1 MIEQQILLK
10 KLGCCGKSKDMIS
23 SKKLKALQKYID
35 IIEANKGK
43 TISDIYESIVGENHS
58 HYKKGASGLIIE
70 NLLGLEN
77 NGSPLADLVDLGVEI
92 KVLPIQL
99 HNLKVKEPTQIKMI
113 NFIEVAK
120 ETWET
125 AKIRDKIETIF
136 WIVYGVPR
144 DATSKKNESQDRYI
158 LLDWFID
165 APNQQKQTV
174 FKQDWELIQSYIIKG
189 EGDKLSC
196 SMGTYIEPKTKGK
209 NNKDLTDAPDG
220 KGGTTKVRR
229 RAFYF
234 KKNYTNN
241 NVITELD
248 LSVLRK

>member
-1 MIEQQILLK
+1 ML
-10 KLGCCGKSKDMIS
+10 S
-23 SKKLKALQKYID
+23 STKLKALQKYID
-35 IIEANKGK
+35 IIEKNKGK
-43 TISDIYESIVGENHS
+43 TIGEILTGLGIEKHS
-58 HYKKGASGLIIE
+58 HLKKGASGLILE
-70 NLLGLEN
+70 NLLGLTN
-77 NGSPLADLVDLGVEI
+77 NGSPLADLEDLRVEI

-113 NFIEVAK
+113 NFMDVAK

-144 DATSKKNESQDRYI
+144 DAKTKKRLGQDQYV
-158 LLDWFID
+158 LVDWFID
-165 APNQQKQTV
+165 VPDNEKQKI
-174 FKQDWELIQSYIIKG
+174 FKQDWEFIQSYIVQG
-189 EGDKLSC
+189 NGDKLSC

-209 NNKDLTDAPDG
+209 NNKDVTDAPDG
-220 KGGTTKVRR
+220 NGGIIKVRR

-241 NVITELD
+241 NVVSELD
-248 LSVLRK
+248 LSHLTNES

>member
-1 MIEQQILLK
+1 ML
-10 KLGCCGKSKDMIS
+10 S

-35 IIEANKGK
+35 IIENNKGK
-43 TISDIYESIVGENHS
+43 TIGDILSNLNIDKHS
-58 HYKKGASGLIIE
+58 HFKKGASGLILE
-70 NLLGLEN
+70 NLLGLKN
-77 NGSPLADLVDLGVEI
+77 NGSPLADLEDLKVEI

-113 NFIEVAK
+113 NFMEVAK
-120 ETWET
+120 ETWDT

-144 DATSKKNESQDRYI
+144 NTKTKKNESQDKYI

-165 APNQQKQTV
+165 VPNEQKQEI
-174 FKQDWELIQSYIIKG
+174 FKNDWLLIQSYIVQG
-189 EGDKLSC
+189 NGDKLSC

-209 NNKDLTDAPDG
+209 NNKDITDAPDG
-220 KGGTTKVRR
+220 DGGVTKVRR

-241 NVITELD
+241 NVVSELD
-248 LSVLRK
+248 LSHLNNES

>member
-1 MIEQQILLK
+1 ML
-10 KLGCCGKSKDMIS
+10 S

-35 IIEANKGK
+35 IIEVNKGK
-43 TISDIYESIVGENHS
+43 TIGDIYKNIVGENHA

-70 NLLGLEN
+70 NLLGLTN
-77 NGSPLADLVDLGVEI
+77 NGSPMADLEDLKVEI

-113 NFIEVAK
+113 NFMEVAR

-125 AKIRDKIETIF
+125 AKIRDKIETVF

-144 DATSKKNESQDRYI
+144 NEKTKKNESQDKYV
-158 LLDWFID
+158 LLDYFID
-165 APNQQKQTV
+165 APNTDKQEI
-174 FKQDWELIQSYIIKG
+174 FKKDWELIQSYIVQGKG
-189 EGDKLSC
+189 DSLSC

-220 KGGTTKVRR
+220 KGGVTKVRR

-241 NVITELD
+241 NVVSELD
-248 LSVLRK
+248 LSVLKNEESK

>member
-1 MIEQQILLK
+1 
-10 KLGCCGKSKDMIS
+10 MIS
-23 SKKLKALQKYID
+23 SKKLKTLQKYIN
-35 IIEANKGK
+35 IIEVNKGK
-43 TISDIYESIVGENHS
+43 TIGDIYKNILGDNHA
-58 HYKKGASGLIIE
+58 HFKKGASGLILE
-70 NLLGLEN
+70 NLLGLKN
-77 NGSPLADLVDLGVEI
+77 NGSPLADLGDLKVEI

-113 NFIEVAK
+113 NFMEVAK

-144 DATSKKNESQDRYI
+144 DLKTKKNSSQDNYV

-165 APNQQKQTV
+165 APNISKQEV
-174 FKQDWELIQSYIIKG
+174 FKKDWELIQSYIVEGK
-189 EGDKLSC
+189 GDKLSC
-196 SMGTYIEPKTKGK
+196 SMGVYIEPKTKGK

-220 KGGTTKVRR
+220 NGGTTKVRR

-234 KKNYTNN
+234 KKNYTNK
-241 NVITELD
+241 NVVTELD
-248 LSVLRK
+248 LSVIRNEYSK

>member
-1 MIEQQILLK
+1 ML
-10 KLGCCGKSKDMIS
+10 S
-23 SKKLKALQKYID
+23 STKLKALQKYID
-35 IIEANKGK
+35 IVEVNKGK
-43 TISDIYESIVGENHS
+43 TIGEILKNLSIEKHL
-58 HYKKGASGLIIE
+58 HFKKGASGLILE
-70 NLLGLEN
+70 NLLGLAN
-77 NGSPLADLVDLGVEI
+77 NGSPLADLADLRVEI

-113 NFIEVAK
+113 NFMDVVK

-144 DATSKKNESQDRYI
+144 DSKTKNRLGQDKYV
-158 LLDWFID
+158 LVDWFID
-165 APNQQKQTV
+165 VPDNEKQKI
-174 FKQDWELIQSYIIKG
+174 FKQDWEFIQSYIVQG
-189 EGDKLSC
+189 NGDKLSC
-196 SMGTYIEPKTKGK
+196 SMGIYIEPKTKGK

-220 KGGTTKVRR
+220 NGGVIKVRR

-241 NVITELD
+241 NVVSELD
-248 LSVLRK
+248 LSHLNNENEK

>member
-1 MIEQQILLK
+1 ML
-10 KLGCCGKSKDMIS
+10 S

-35 IIEANKGK
+35 IIEVNKGK
-43 TISDIYESIVGENHS
+43 TIGEILSNLSTEKHS
-58 HYKKGASGLIIE
+58 HFKKGASGLILE
-70 NLLGLEN
+70 NLLGLTN
-77 NGSPLADLVDLGVEI
+77 NGSPLADLGDLRVEI

-113 NFIEVAK
+113 NFIDVAK

-125 AKIRDKIETIF
+125 AKIRDKIETIL

-144 DATSKKNESQDRYI
+144 DSKTKKRLGQDKYI
-158 LLDWFID
+158 LVDWFID
-165 APNQQKQTV
+165 VPDNEKQKI
-174 FKQDWELIQSYIIKG
+174 FKQDWEFIQSYIVQGK
-189 EGDKLSC
+189 GDKLSC
-196 SMGTYIEPKTKGK
+196 SMGVYIEPKTKGK

-220 KGGTTKVRR
+220 SGGLIKVRR

-241 NVITELD
+241 NVVSELD
-248 LSVLRK
+248 LSHLTNES

>member
-1 MIEQQILLK
+1 ML
-10 KLGCCGKSKDMIS
+10 S
-23 SKKLKALQKYID
+23 SQKLKALQKYID

-43 TISDIYESIVGENHS
+43 TIDDIYKNILGDNHA

-77 NGSPLADLVDLGVEI
+77 SGSPLADLADLRVEI

-99 HNLKVKEPTQIKMI
+99 HNLRAKEPTQIKMI
-113 NFIEVAK
+113 NFLEVAK

-125 AKIRDKIETIF
+125 AKIRNKIETIF

-144 DATSKKNESQDRYI
+144 DSVTKKNMSQDKYI

-165 APNQQKQTV
+165 VPNTEKQSI
-174 FKQDWELIQSYIIKG
+174 FKKDWEEIQSYIVQGK
-189 EGDKLSC
+189 GDKLSC
-196 SMGTYIEPKTKGK
+196 SMGIYIEPKTKGK
-209 NNKDLTDAPDG
+209 NNKDVMDAPDG
-220 KGGTTKVRR
+220 EGGTVKVRR

-234 KKNYTNN
+234 KKNYTNKN
-241 NVITELD
+241 IIAELD
-248 LSVLRK
+248 FSTLKNEKGN

>member
-1 MIEQQILLK
+1 ML
-10 KLGCCGKSKDMIS
+10 S
-23 SKKLKALQKYID
+23 SKKLKSLQKYID

-43 TISDIYESIVGENHS
+43 TIGNIYKNIVGKNHA
-58 HYKKGASGLIIE
+58 HFKKGASGLIIE

-77 NGSPLADLVDLGVEI
+77 NASPKADLKELKVEI
-92 KVLPIQL
+92 KVLPLQL

-113 NFIEVAK
+113 NFMEVAR

-144 DATSKKNESQDRYI
+144 DEETKKNLGQENYVI
-158 LLDWFID
+158 IDWFID
-165 APNQQKQTV
+165 VPDGEKQAF
-174 FKQDWELIQSYIIKG
+174 FKEDWERIQSYIIRG
-189 EGDKLSC
+189 NGDKLSC
-196 SMGTYIEPKTKGK
+196 SMGTYIEPKTKGV
-209 NNKDLTDAPDG
+209 NNKDVTDAPDG
-220 KGGTTKVRR
+220 NGGVIKVRR

-241 NVITELD
+241 NVVSELD
-248 LSVLRK
+248 LSHLENSK

>member
-1 MIEQQILLK
+1 ML
-10 KLGCCGKSKDMIS
+10 S

-43 TISDIYESIVGENHS
+43 TIGEVLLGLKIGKHA
-58 HYKKGASGLIIE
+58 HFKKGASGLILE

-77 NGSPLADLVDLGVEI
+77 NGSPMADLEVLKVEI
-92 KVLPIQL
+92 KVLPLYL

-113 NFIEVAK
+113 NFMDVAK

-125 AKIRDKIETIF
+125 AKIKNKIETIF

-144 DATSKKNESQDRYI
+144 DGAKKNESQDKYI

-165 APNQQKQTV
+165 IPDGEKQKI
-174 FKQDWELIQSYIIKG
+174 FKQDWEFIQSYIIEGK
-189 EGDKLSC
+189 GDKLSC

-220 KGGTTKVRR
+220 NGGKIKVRR

-241 NVITELD
+241 NVISELD
-248 LSVLRK
+248 LPGYKNNKK

>member
-1 MIEQQILLK
+1 ML
-10 KLGCCGKSKDMIS
+10 S

-43 TISDIYESIVGENHS
+43 TIGDIYKDIIGENHA

-70 NLLGLEN
+70 NLLGLTN
-77 NGSPLADLVDLGVEI
+77 NGSPMADLEDLKVEI

-113 NFIEVAK
+113 NFMEVAK

-125 AKIRDKIETIF
+125 AKIREKIETIF

-144 DATSKKNESQDRYI
+144 NEKTKKNESQDKYI
-158 LLDWFID
+158 LLDYFID
-165 APNQQKQTV
+165 APNMDKQEV
-174 FKQDWELIQSYIIKG
+174 FKKDWELIQEYIIKG
-189 EGDKLSC
+189 NGDKLSC

-209 NNKDLTDAPDG
+209 NNKDVTNAPDG
-220 KGGTTKVRR
+220 KGGITKVRT

-241 NVITELD
+241 NVVSELD
-248 LSVLRK
+248 LSILENEKSK

>member
-1 MIEQQILLK
+1 ML
-10 KLGCCGKSKDMIS
+10 S

-35 IIEANKGK
+35 IIEVNKGK
-43 TISDIYESIVGENHS
+43 TIGDIYKDITGENHS
-58 HYKKGASGLIIE
+58 HYKKGASGLILE
-70 NLLGLEN
+70 NLLGLTN
-77 NGSPLADLVDLGVEI
+77 NGSPLADLEDLKVEI

-144 DATSKKNESQDRYI
+144 NPVTRKNDSQDKYV

-165 APNQQKQTV
+165 TPDNHKQKI
-174 FKQDWELIQSYIIKG
+174 FKDDWELIQSYIIKG
-189 EGDKLSC
+189 RGDQLSC

-209 NNKDLTDAPDG
+209 NNLDLTNAPDG
-220 KGGTTKVRR
+220 KGGIIKVRR

-241 NVITELD
+241 NVVSELD
-248 LSVLRK
+248 LSSLKNV

>member
-1 MIEQQILLK
+1 ML
-10 KLGCCGKSKDMIS
+10 S
-23 SKKLKALQKYID
+23 STKLKALQKYID

-43 TISDIYESIVGENHS
+43 TIGEILNNLKIDKHT
-58 HYKKGASGLIIE
+58 HFKKGASGLILE
-70 NLLGLEN
+70 NLLGIEN
-77 NGSPLADLVDLGVEI
+77 NGSPLADLGELRVEI

-99 HNLKVKEPTQIKMI
+99 HNLRVKEPTQIKMI
-113 NFIEVAK
+113 NFMDVAK

-144 DATSKKNESQDRYI
+144 DNKTKQRLSQDKYV
-158 LLDWFID
+158 LVDWFID
-165 APNQQKQTV
+165 APDNEKQKIFQ
-174 FKQDWELIQSYIIKG
+174 QDWELIQSYIVQG
-189 EGDKLSC
+189 NGDKLSC

-209 NNKDLTDAPDG
+209 NNKDVTDAPDG
-220 KGGTTKVRR
+220 SGGVIKVRR

-241 NVITELD
+241 NVVSELD
-248 LSVLRK
+248 LSYLANESQK

>member
-1 MIEQQILLK
+1 
-10 KLGCCGKSKDMIS
+10 MIS

-43 TISDIYESIVGENHS
+43 TIGQILTDLGIPNHS
-58 HYKKGASGLIIE
+58 HFKKGASGLILE
-70 NLLGLEN
+70 NLLGLTN
-77 NGSPLADLVDLGVEI
+77 NGSPMADLEDLNVEI
-92 KVLPIQL
+92 KVLPLQL

-113 NFIEVAK
+113 NFMDVAK

-125 AKIRDKIETIF
+125 AKIRNKIETIF

-144 DATSKKNESQDRYI
+144 DVKTKKNSSQDNYL

-165 APNQQKQTV
+165 APNNDKQQI
-174 FKQDWELIQSYIIKG
+174 FRQDWELIQSYIIRG
-189 EGDKLSC
+189 DGDKLSC

-209 NNKDLTDAPDG
+209 NNQDKTDAPDG
-220 KGGTTKVRR
+220 NGGVTKVRR

-241 NVITELD
+241 NVVSELD
-248 LSVLRK
+248 LSSLNNGKN

>member
-1 MIEQQILLK
+1 ML
-10 KLGCCGKSKDMIS
+10 S
-23 SKKLKALQKYID
+23 STKLKALQKYID

-43 TISDIYESIVGENHS
+43 TIGEILTGLGIDKHS
-58 HYKKGASGLIIE
+58 HFKKGASGLILE
-70 NLLGLEN
+70 NLLGLTN
-77 NGSPLADLVDLGVEI
+77 NGSPLADLEDLRVEI

-99 HNLKVKEPTQIKMI
+99 HNLRVKEPTQIKMI
-113 NFIEVAK
+113 NFMDVAK

-144 DATSKKNESQDRYI
+144 DSKTKKRLGQDQYV
-158 LLDWFID
+158 LVDWFID
-165 APNQQKQTV
+165 VPDNEKQKI
-174 FKQDWELIQSYIIKG
+174 FKQDWEFIQSYIVKG
-189 EGDKLSC
+189 NGDKLSC

-209 NNKDLTDAPDG
+209 NNKDVTDAPDG
-220 KGGTTKVRR
+220 NGGVIKVRR

-241 NVITELD
+241 NVVSELD
-248 LSVLRK
+248 LSHLTDENQK

>member
-1 MIEQQILLK
+1 ML
-10 KLGCCGKSKDMIS
+10 S
-23 SKKLKALQKYID
+23 SKKLKSLQKYID
-35 IIEANKGK
+35 IIELNKGK
-43 TISDIYESIVGENHS
+43 TIGGIYKNIIGNNHV

-77 NGSPLADLVDLGVEI
+77 NGSPMADLADLKVEI

-113 NFIEVAK
+113 NFMEVAK

-144 DATSKKNESQDRYI
+144 NQKTKKNESQDKYV

-165 APNQQKQTV
+165 TPDNEKQNI
-174 FKQDWELIQSYIIKG
+174 FKQDWELIKSYIVRG

-196 SMGTYIEPKTKGK
+196 SMGVYIEPKTKGK
-209 NNKDLTDAPDG
+209 NNLDLTNAPDG
-220 KGGTTKVRR
+220 KGGILKVRR
-229 RAFYF
+229 RAFYL

-241 NVITELD
+241 NVVSELD
-248 LSVLRK
+248 LSALKND